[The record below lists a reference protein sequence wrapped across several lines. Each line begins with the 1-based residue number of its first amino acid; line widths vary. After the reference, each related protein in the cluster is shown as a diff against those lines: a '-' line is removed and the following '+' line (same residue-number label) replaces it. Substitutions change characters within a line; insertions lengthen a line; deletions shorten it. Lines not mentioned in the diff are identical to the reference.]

1 MAKEIIK
8 IDEETG
14 MVKKRTRFF
23 MQGGH
28 AIYPSAFPLLMA
40 IGAFVGL
47 VPGLAL
53 ADSAIGVFSIIGVGA
68 IAGFGTAKT
77 LMIADFVDD
86 IGTDFNT
93 DFKLTVPQLLTTA
106 AFLPVKVQGNSR
118 RYTGPKYLS
127 ELSESDQYRIKQEKT
142 DYAIG
147 AEYRVELNIRPL
159 HFTIN
164 QEWEKTELGLWDEV
178 MDNTL
183 RNGSYAIDKSSE
195 VQNAKQL
202 LSRVPVKMPEN
213 LKELRR

>member
-14 MVKKRTRFF
+14 IVKKRTRFF
-23 MQGGH
+23 MRGGNVMG
-28 AIYPSAFPLLMA
+28 PSIFPAFMTL
-40 IGAFVGL
+40 GSFVA
-47 VPGLAL
+47 VFPGLAM
-53 ADSAIGVFSIIGVGA
+53 ADNLVGALSIIGVGA
-68 IAGFGTAKT
+68 AAGFGTART
-77 LMIADFVDD
+77 LVMADFVDD
-86 IGTDFNT
+86 IGSDYKTDFT
-93 DFKLTVPQLLTTA
+93 LTVPQLLKMA
-106 AFLPVKVQGNSR
+106 AFLPVKVQGHNR

-127 ELSESDQYRIKQEKT
+127 ELSESDQYRIKQDKT

-147 AEYRVELNIRPL
+147 AEYRVELKIRPL

-202 LSRVPVKMPEN
+202 LSSVPVKMPEN
-213 LKELRR
+213 LKEL